1 MPIVIGMVC
10 MSFVAYN
17 GLIVVFEY
25 FGKRMNE
32 ILRYPQKPG
41 FWGTSFFVYV
51 YAGKN
56 RIGQGPNIP
65 DFFA

>member
-17 GLIVVFEY
+17 RLIIIFEY

-32 ILRYPQKPG
+32 ILRYPQKARLFG
-41 FWGTSFFVYV
+41 NLIFYLCVCME
-51 YAGKN
+51 KQN
-56 RIGQGPNIP
+56 RSR
-65 DFFA
+65 A